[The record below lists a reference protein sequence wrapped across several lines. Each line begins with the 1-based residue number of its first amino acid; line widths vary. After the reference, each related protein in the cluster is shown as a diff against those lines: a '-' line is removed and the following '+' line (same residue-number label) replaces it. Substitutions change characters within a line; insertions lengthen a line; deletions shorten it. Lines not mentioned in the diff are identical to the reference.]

1 MYLLGIFQELFLG
14 TIAMMKTAEAKAELG
29 IILYIV
35 WMAMT
40 FVPCFVNAFLGRY
53 TSNKFM
59 REAIEVHLG
68 RDSADFVWWDR
79 RGDKNDN
86 RPKKPKKPNKPNKPK
101 RPKRPKR
108 PKN

>member
-1 MYLLGIFQELFLG
+1 MYLCNAARVCSLELTVLSMCLKNLVRDNAIPPPVDQPQPA
-14 TIAMMKTAEAKAELG
+14 TKK
-29 IILYIV
+29 IV
-35 WMAMT
+35 MRVT
-40 FVPCFVNAFLGRY
+40 FVSCFVNAFLGRY

-86 RPKKPKKPNKPNKPK
+86 RPKKPKKP
-101 RPKRPKR
+101 
-108 PKN
+108 KN